1 MGAVL
6 PLIGTDF
13 AIGTERL
20 GLVLGAF
27 LAGAGIFQLPAGFA
41 ALRWG
46 NRRVCLA
53 ALAVMG
59 AFALA
64 SAFAPNWIVLAGL
77 RFGVGAGAAF
87 FFAPALGL
95 VASYYPAG
103 ARGPVIGL
111 YNAGFSV
118 GAGIGILAGAV
129 LGEALGWPWAL
140 GIGGVALL
148 VAAAGASVFLPP
160 TAPPPSGS
168 SRAAIWAAAAPLLRS
183 RTLWSLALA
192 LTGLWA
198 ASYILAQYTV
208 QFAAT
213 AHPGWSLTLAAS
225 LPTLLILIEV
235 VGGPYG
241 GWVGERA
248 KGSRRLLV
256 VWGIPAGVVIFLVPY
271 LPFAGLLLVF
281 GFFGFAV
288 SVVFADLY
296 LVPSYLPGMQ
306 PETLALSLALINGV
320 QILLGSGLAIAFGF
334 VAVDAGFTV
343 AWYCAA
349 IAALVALPMLALA
362 AIPRPAGGARVAAG
376 REAAR

>member
-13 AIGTERL
+13 SIGTERL
-20 GLVLGAF
+20 GIVLGAF

-53 ALAVMG
+53 ALVIMG

-103 ARGPVIGL
+103 SRGPVIGL

-148 VAAAGASVFLPP
+148 VAAAAASVFLPP
-160 TAPPPSGS
+160 TAAPPSGS
-168 SRAAIWAAAAPLLRS
+168 SRAEVWRAAAPLLRS

-213 AHPGWSLTLAAS
+213 EHPGWSLTLAAS

-256 VWGIPAGVVIFLVPY
+256 AWGIPAGVVIFLVPY
-271 LPFAGLLLVF
+271 LPFVGLLVVF

-334 VAVDAGFTV
+334 VAVDWGFTV
-343 AWYCAA
+343 AWYFAA
-349 IAALVALPMLALA
+349 IAALVALPVLALA
-362 AIPRPAGGARVAAG
+362 AIPRPAVEPRVAAEN
-376 REAAR
+376 RLAR